1 MKQLTKES
9 IRTNYWNKTYEDLMA
24 GQVLLKNG
32 KIQTVGGSLIRFHSD
47 MYNFFRGGRGSELLR
62 GLRKSK

>member
-1 MKQLTKES
+1 MKQLTKTS
-9 IRTNYWNKTYEDLMA
+9 IRTDYWKRTGQVMA

-47 MYNFFRGGRGSELLR
+47 MYIFF
-62 GLRKSK
+62 